1 MSAVT
6 PELMRNAGLFQGL
19 DVADMKALAAIASM
33 VSVSPGEYLVEE
45 SAKGQEFF
53 VIVKGRVDI
62 HVSMPDGKNS
72 ESLALLKEG
81 DTLGES
87 VLLGRIRRIASAQA
101 KDRVDAMR
109 WDVGALNSY
118 FDAHPRAG
126 FIVMRNLARIVHE
139 RLTATNMLLRNTINR
154 VVDML

>member
-1 MSAVT
+1 VSAIP
-6 PELMRNAGLFQGL
+6 PELVRSAGIFVGL
-19 DVADMKALAAIASM
+19 DTHDVGALTGLATMVQAAD
-33 VSVSPGEYLVEE
+33 GEYLVEE
-45 SAKGQEFF
+45 SAKGQDFF
-53 VIVKGRVDI
+53 IIVQGRVDI
-62 HVSMPDGKNS
+62 HVSLPDGGAS

-101 KDRVDAMR
+101 KGPVEALK
-109 WDVGALNSY
+109 WDVTALSAY

-126 FIVMRNLARIVHE
+126 YVVMRNLARIVHE